1 MENIKFSATKESE
14 HCIRIK
20 INEEVDI
27 ENLEITLIND
37 VRIPISTSKIES
49 KDFSICCN
57 SIFVLLTRASRAN
70 PLNSGKFTF
79 MLIMEV
85 LNQLP
90 PSKKSNLVRIAF
102 FEELPDMLI
111 VGK

>member
-37 VRIPISTSKIES
+37 VRIPISTSTIES
-49 KDFSICCN
+49 RDFSICCN
-57 SIFVLLTRASRAN
+57 SGKPTFARILETVKYVEG
-70 PLNSGKFTF
+70 SGYEHYRDIAKE
-79 MLIMEV
+79 L
-85 LNQLP
+85 
-90 PSKKSNLVRIAF
+90 SKENFL
-102 FEELPDMLI
+102 
-111 VGK
+111 

>member
-49 KDFSICCN
+49 RDFSICCN
-57 SIFVLLTRASRAN
+57 SEKPTFARILETVKYVEG
-70 PLNSGKFTF
+70 SGDESYKEIAKE
-79 MLIMEV
+79 L
-85 LNQLP
+85 
-90 PSKKSNLVRIAF
+90 SK
-102 FEELPDMLI
+102 E
-111 VGK
+111 